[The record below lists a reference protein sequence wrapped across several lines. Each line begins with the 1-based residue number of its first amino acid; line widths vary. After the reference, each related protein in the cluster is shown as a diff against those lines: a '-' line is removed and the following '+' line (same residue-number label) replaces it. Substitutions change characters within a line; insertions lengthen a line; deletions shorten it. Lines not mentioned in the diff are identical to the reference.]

1 MLRDIAAFVG
11 RRPPRLRLPRGPLYP
26 VAAAS
31 ELIARMTGRE
41 PLLTLDGLRMSAHRM
56 FFTSAKAARELG
68 FSARPYREG
77 LQDAID
83 WFRHAGYLK

>member
-1 MLRDIAAFVG
+1 V
-11 RRPPRLRLPRGPLYP
+11 RLPRGPLYP

-77 LQDAID
+77 LHDAID